1 MLAALGS
8 ATHEIYAR
16 LLEPILKSDNQKKL
30 IIIADGFLNSIPFA
44 ALKQH
49 PEGISYLSEK
59 YAISHVNSATLLSEL
74 RQRQPK
80 EHTIL
85 AFAPSFDGTVSVS
98 NADRGKLLPLP
109 NNKKEVEQIL
119 TSFHGRAFL
128 DGEASLLNFKS
139 QLSSF
144 GMIHL
149 ATHAIFDDAAPEYS
163 YLAFSQNGNAIE
175 DLLYVAD
182 LYNLQLNADL
192 VTLSACESGI
202 GDLKRGEG
210 FMSLA
215 RGFFYSGAASIA
227 STLWKINDASTT
239 KLMDGFYKNLSQG
252 DSKDVALQKAQVEF
266 LNHNRQ
272 NGFSHPYYW
281 SAFVIS
287 GNTVPLL
294 VSNTLTLVIIGAM
307 VFLVGGFLYFKL
319 SKRSA

>member
-1 MLAALGS
+1 MGIT
-8 ATHEIYAR
+8 THEIYVR
-16 LLEPILKSDNQKKL
+16 LIEPSLKSDDQKKL
-30 IIIADGFLNSIPFA
+30 IIIADGLLNYIPFA
-44 ALKQH
+44 ALNTD
-49 PEGISYLSEK
+49 PEGITYLAESH
-59 YAISHVNSATLLSEL
+59 AISYVNSATLLSEL

-80 EHTIL
+80 EHTVL
-85 AFAPSFDGTVSVS
+85 AFAPSFDGNVSVS

-119 TSFHGRAFL
+119 TSFNGRSFV
-128 DGEASLLNFKS
+128 DGEASLINFKS

-144 GMIHL
+144 GMVHL

-182 LYNLQLNADL
+182 LYNLKIEADL
-192 VTLSACESGI
+192 ITLSACESGI

-239 KLMDGFYKNLSQG
+239 TLMDGFYKNLSKG
-252 DSKDVALQKAQVEF
+252 DAKDVALQNTQVEF
-266 LNHNRQ
+266 LNANRE

-281 SAFVIS
+281 SGFVIS
-287 GNTVPLL
+287 GNTVPLSF
-294 VSNTLTLVIIGAM
+294 SNNWVWVIIGAM
-307 VFLVGGFLYFKL
+307 VVLVGILFYFKFR
-319 SKRSA
+319 KRGA